1 MTEGRPIIQGMIYDI
16 TERKTWEEALKNSE
30 EKYRTLVESSTD
42 VILLL
47 DGARIIQSCNH
58 AFLNTFGFERRE
70 AEGQSTRIF
79 HSSDKSFAAYAERVY
94 RLVETRDIFR
104 TEWNLARRDGTVFP
118 AEISTSAVRG
128 ADGKISNYVI
138 IIRDITDR
146 KRQERKL
153 TFMAMHDHLTGLPNR
168 TLFMDRLHQAI
179 GGAARKKHFV
189 SVMYLDLDYFKNVN
203 DSYGHGTGDEL
214 LKAVGARLRETLRKT
229 DTVARMGGDEFMLL
243 LSDLENKEDTLKIAR
258 KAIAAFRT
266 PFDAGGR
273 SLHITPSI
281 GISVYPDDGDTFE
294 VLAKNADIAMY
305 HAKETGRN
313 SYELYTPRLEYR
325 Y

>member
-1 MTEGRPIIQGMIYDI
+1 MTEYEKGKTSPAAQPLSPSRPESAIFSPSPPVPEIGEMAFSLLLNFQGIAFRCDLNFAPIFLLGAVKAISGYSPEDFFSGKADWGKTIRGGDIVAYNFQCLIDTFEREYSIAQPGGKIRWVRELDQKLCTAEGRPIIQGMIYDI

-47 DGARIIQSCNH
+47 
-58 AFLNTFGFERRE
+58 
-70 AEGQSTRIF
+70 
-79 HSSDKSFAAYAERVY
+79 
-94 RLVETRDIFR
+94 
-104 TEWNLARRDGTVFP
+104 
-118 AEISTSAVRG
+118 
-128 ADGKISNYVI
+128 
-138 IIRDITDR
+138 
-146 KRQERKL
+146 
-153 TFMAMHDHLTGLPNR
+153 
-168 TLFMDRLHQAI
+168 
-179 GGAARKKHFV
+179 
-189 SVMYLDLDYFKNVN
+189 
-203 DSYGHGTGDEL
+203 L

-229 DTVARMGGDEFMLL
+229 DTVARMCGDEFMLL

-258 KAIAAFRT
+258 KVIAAFRT

-273 SLHITPSI
+273 LLHITPSI

-313 SYELYTPRLEYR
+313 SYELYTPRLEYH

>member
-47 DGARIIQSCNH
+47 
-58 AFLNTFGFERRE
+58 
-70 AEGQSTRIF
+70 
-79 HSSDKSFAAYAERVY
+79 
-94 RLVETRDIFR
+94 
-104 TEWNLARRDGTVFP
+104 
-118 AEISTSAVRG
+118 
-128 ADGKISNYVI
+128 
-138 IIRDITDR
+138 
-146 KRQERKL
+146 
-153 TFMAMHDHLTGLPNR
+153 
-168 TLFMDRLHQAI
+168 
-179 GGAARKKHFV
+179 
-189 SVMYLDLDYFKNVN
+189 
-203 DSYGHGTGDEL
+203 L

-229 DTVARMGGDEFMLL
+229 DTVARMCGDEFMLL

-258 KAIAAFRT
+258 KVIAAFRT

-273 SLHITPSI
+273 LLHITPSI

-313 SYELYTPRLEYR
+313 SYELYTPRLEYH